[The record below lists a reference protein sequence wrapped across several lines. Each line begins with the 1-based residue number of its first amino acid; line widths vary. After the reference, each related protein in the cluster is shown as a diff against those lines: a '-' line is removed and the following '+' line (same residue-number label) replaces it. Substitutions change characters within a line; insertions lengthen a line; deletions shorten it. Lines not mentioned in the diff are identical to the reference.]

1 MRRNYLFLM
10 LLCYVMTING
20 CNRNEDNINSESVV
34 SDKTEILDTEIV
46 IEELETKFIEKLCE
60 YTDEKVAAIV
70 VDYFANTNQYS
81 AFVVTVPNQ
90 YNLPEENAEIY
101 EYFITSSLW
110 YVDELAC
117 VNVYQNNDKGSILL
131 VSGMLKNGTCC
142 ASVGQMS
149 AYAPEVNYNTS
160 YYMVED
166 SQPVYLFTTASS
178 VINEEGYIETTE
190 VFWEEGRRIKH
201 CIYEYIDKELVFINE
216 NYVE

>member
-1 MRRNYLFLM
+1 MRRNCLILM
-10 LLCYVMTING
+10 LLCLVMTTNA
-20 CNRNEDNINSESVV
+20 CNRNENDINNENVV
-34 SDKTEILDTEIV
+34 SDETEILDTEIV
-46 IEELETKFIEKLCE
+46 IEELEAKLIEKLCE
-60 YTDEKVAAIV
+60 YTDEKVAAIA
-70 VDYFANTNQYS
+70 VDDFTNTNQYS
-81 AFVVTVPNQ
+81 AFIVTVPNQ

-110 YVDELAC
+110 YVDDIGC

-131 VSGMLKNGTCC
+131 VSGMLKNGMCC

-190 VFWEEGRRIKH
+190 VFWEEGRRIKQ
-201 CIYEYIDKELVFINE
+201 CIYECIDKELVFINE
-216 NYVE
+216 IYVE

>member
-1 MRRNYLFLM
+1 MRRNCLILM
-10 LLCYVMTING
+10 LLCLVMTTNA
-20 CNRNEDNINSESVV
+20 CNRNENDINNENVV
-34 SDKTEILDTEIV
+34 SDETEMLDTEIL
-46 IEELETKFIEKLCE
+46 IEELEAKFIEKLCE
-60 YTDEKVAAIV
+60 HTDEKVAAIA
-70 VDYFANTNQYS
+70 VDDFMNTNQYS
-81 AFVVTVPNQ
+81 AFIVTVPNQ

-178 VINEEGYIETTE
+178 VINEKGYIETTE
-190 VFWEEGRRIKH
+190 VFWEEERRIKH
-201 CIYEYIDKELVFINE
+201 CIYECIDKELVFINE
-216 NYVE
+216 IYVE